1 MTELYSS
8 DPEDSSLP
16 PIVREAKERF
26 KRTQSFE
33 ARARANYLNDI
44 KFANA
49 DAYNGWQWP
58 NDLRRTRD
66 LDDKPTLTINKTQQ
80 HNLHIINDA
89 KQNKPGI
96 RIRPT
101 GNGATFEAARLFN
114 GIIHHIE
121 YISNAQTAYMNAV
134 EFQVETGWGYWR
146 LSVDYSGPETFEKEI
161 FINII
166 PNPLAVLIDPDAKEK
181 DKSDMLFALI
191 FEDIEREQFKKMH
204 PKYKDMD
211 LNPALGAEDE
221 WITRDHVRIAEYF
234 RKVKRTDKF
243 VRVKHPLTGALF
255 QGFLSKL
262 DKEHHDSIIADPD
275 TIWRE
280 VEVDEVEWFLII
292 GDEIAEKKIWP
303 GKYIPVVP
311 LFGKETNIDGEMDR
325 KGHTRALIDPQRM
338 YNFWSSSATE
348 QVALQSKTPYIAP
361 AEAIEGYETYWE
373 SANVVNHSVLPYN
386 GLDDEGN
393 PIAPPSRQMPPE
405 MARAYIDGLQIASNE
420 MMMVSGQYQA
430 MMGAPSNERSGKAI
444 TERQRQGDNATYHF
458 IDNLGN
464 AIRLTGKMLIDL
476 IPKIY
481 TEKRIMQIMA
491 EDGEDIEVE
500 IDPRAQ
506 QSLVQHVDEDG
517 KVIKRIFNPN
527 VGRFEVQSDI
537 GPDYGTGRQQ
547 TFEALTT
554 IISQAPQLMSVI
566 GDLLLRAAD
575 FPMADEAAQRL
586 KRMTPPQAL
595 GQGPTAQEQQLQQQV
610 QQLQQ
615 LLGKLTFENQKHKVE
630 LKGKDQLRDIDAYKA
645 ETDRMKVLAAGIDP
659 EEIAKLVTQ
668 LLVDSM
674 ATPLAPIEA
683 QNNQQAPTFPQGT
696 LPLAPL
702 HSIPP
707 GVRIG
712 EGGQG
717 FIKNMAGNPNFIPV
731 GNIDQGIPHPFKP
744 GKVLRRV

>member
-1 MTELYSS
+1 MTELYLDS
-8 DPEDSSLP
+8 DPQYGDLP
-16 PIVREAKERF
+16 PIVKEAKERF
-26 KRTQSFE
+26 NRTQSYE

-80 HNLHIINDA
+80 HNLQIINDA

-101 GNGATFEAARLFN
+101 GNGATYEAAQIYN

-134 EFQVETGWGYWR
+134 QFQVETGWGFWR
-146 LSVDYSGPETFEKEI
+146 LSTDYAGPESFDQEI

-166 PNPLAVLIDPDAKEK
+166 PNPLAVLIDPDAKEV
-181 DKSDMLFALI
+181 DKSDMMFALI
-191 FEDIEREQFKKMH
+191 FEDIEKHEFLAMY
-204 PKYKDMD
+204 PEYKNMD

-234 RKVKRTDKF
+234 RKVKKKEKF
-243 VRVKHPLTGALF
+243 VRVRHPLSGQMF
-255 QGFLSKL
+255 QGYLSKI
-262 DKEHHDSIIADPD
+262 DKEHHEGILADPD

-280 VEVDEVEWFLII
+280 VELDQIEWYLII
-292 GDEIAEKKIWP
+292 GEEAVEKKIWP
-303 GKYIPVVP
+303 GKYIPIVP
-311 LFGKETNIDGEMDR
+311 LFGRETQIDGEMDR

-338 YNFWSSSATE
+338 YNYWSSSATE
-348 QVALQSKTPYIAP
+348 QVALQSKTPYVAP

-393 PIAPPSRQMPPE
+393 QIAPPQRQMPPE
-405 MARAYIDGLQIASNE
+405 MARAYLDGLQIASNE
-420 MMMVSGQYQA
+420 MMMVSGQYQS

-464 AIRLTGKMLIDL
+464 AIRITGKMLIDL

-491 EDGEDIEVE
+491 EDGEDIEIE
-500 IDPRAQ
+500 IDPKAQ
-506 QSLVQHVDEDG
+506 QSLIQHVNEEG

-527 VGRFEVQSDI
+527 VGRYEVQADI

-547 TFEALTT
+547 TFDALTT
-554 IISQAPQLMSVI
+554 IISQAPGLMNII
-566 GDLLLRAAD
+566 GDLLLKAAD

-595 GQGPTAQEQQLQQQV
+595 GQGPSMSEQQLQQQL

-615 LLGKLTFENQKHKVE
+615 ALGKLTFDDQKHKLE
-630 LKGKDQLRDIDAYKA
+630 LKGKDQLRDIEAYKA
-645 ETDRMKVLAAGIDP
+645 ETDRMKVLAPGFDVNDV
-659 EEIAKLVTQ
+659 AKLAAQ
-668 LLVDSM
+668 LIMDSLQ
-674 ATPLAPIEA
+674 TSLAPIEA
-683 QNNQQAPTFPQGT
+683 QNNQQAPQFPQGS
-696 LPLAPL
+696 LPLA
-702 HSIPP
+702 SI
-707 GVRIG
+707 
-712 EGGQG
+712 
-717 FIKNMAGNPNFIPV
+717 
-731 GNIDQGIPHPFKP
+731 HPQ
-744 GKVLRRV
+744 LNQ

>member
-1 MTELYSS
+1 LTELYLDS
-8 DPEDSSLP
+8 DPQYGDLP
-16 PIVREAKERF
+16 PIVKEAKERF
-26 KRTQSFE
+26 NRTQSYE

-80 HNLHIINDA
+80 HNLQIINDA

-101 GNGATFEAARLFN
+101 GNGATYEAAQIYN

-134 EFQVETGWGYWR
+134 QFQVETGWGFWR
-146 LSVDYSGPETFEKEI
+146 LSTDYAGPESFDQEI

-166 PNPLAVLIDPDAKEK
+166 PNPLAVLIDPDAKEV
-181 DKSDMLFALI
+181 DKSDMMFALI
-191 FEDIEREQFKKMH
+191 FEDIEKHEFLAMY
-204 PKYKDMD
+204 PEYKNMD

-234 RKVKRTDKF
+234 RKVKKKEKF
-243 VRVKHPLTGALF
+243 VRVRHPLSGQMF
-255 QGFLSKL
+255 QGYLSKI
-262 DKEHHDSIIADPD
+262 DKEHHEGILADPD

-280 VEVDEVEWFLII
+280 VELDQIEWYLII
-292 GDEIAEKKIWP
+292 GEEAVEKKIWP
-303 GKYIPVVP
+303 GKYIPIVP
-311 LFGKETNIDGEMDR
+311 LFGRETQIDGEMDR

-338 YNFWSSSATE
+338 YNYWSSSATE
-348 QVALQSKTPYIAP
+348 QVALQSKTPYVAP

-393 PIAPPSRQMPPE
+393 QIAPPQRQMPPE
-405 MARAYIDGLQIASNE
+405 MARAYLDGLQIASNE
-420 MMMVSGQYQA
+420 MMMVSGQYQS

-464 AIRLTGKMLIDL
+464 AIRITGKMLIDL

-491 EDGEDIEVE
+491 EDGEDIEIE
-500 IDPRAQ
+500 IDPKAQ
-506 QSLVQHVDEDG
+506 QSLIQHVNEEG

-527 VGRFEVQSDI
+527 VGRYEVQADI

-547 TFEALTT
+547 TFDALTT
-554 IISQAPQLMSVI
+554 IISQAPGLMNII
-566 GDLLLRAAD
+566 GDLLLKAAD

-595 GQGPTAQEQQLQQQV
+595 GQGPSMSEQQLQQQL

-615 LLGKLTFENQKHKVE
+615 ALGKLTFDDQKHKLE
-630 LKGKDQLRDIDAYKA
+630 LKGKDQLRDIEAYKA
-645 ETDRMKVLAAGIDP
+645 ETDRMKVLAPGFDVNDV
-659 EEIAKLVTQ
+659 AKLAAQ
-668 LLVDSM
+668 LIMDSLQ
-674 ATPLAPIEA
+674 TSLAPIEA
-683 QNNQQAPTFPQGT
+683 QNNQQAPQFPQGS
-696 LPLAPL
+696 LPLA
-702 HSIPP
+702 SI
-707 GVRIG
+707 
-712 EGGQG
+712 
-717 FIKNMAGNPNFIPV
+717 
-731 GNIDQGIPHPFKP
+731 HPQ
-744 GKVLRRV
+744 LNQ